1 MSYGTLVAVTFTASL
16 AIVIGCSDSGAS
28 RERTVRYGRLEV
40 RVAPESTPAPTEP
53 VRGQLQLRGIDVDVL
68 RRVPL
73 PSGVEP
79 VLGVVLP
86 AGAYDVSFEPEAT
99 LLGNAPGML
108 AATPLAATEAGLP
121 RVVVVIPA
129 QPTRLL
135 VRTRTPGAIDTAA
148 QALDAA
154 ALAQR

>member
-1 MSYGTLVAVTFTASL
+1 MSYRNFVAVTFTASL
-16 AIVIGCSDSGAS
+16 AAAIGCSDSGSS
-28 RERTVRYGRLEV
+28 RVRTVRDGRLEV
-40 RVAPESTPAPTEP
+40 RVAPESTPAPTAP

-99 LLGNAPGML
+99 LRGDASGTL
-108 AATPLAATEAGLP
+108 AATPPAATEAGLP

-135 VRTRTPGAIDTAA
+135 VRTRTLEEMDTAPPAHDTAA
-148 QALDAA
+148 
-154 ALAQR
+154 LARR

>member
-1 MSYGTLVAVTFTASL
+1 MSYRNFVAVTFTASL

-99 LLGNAPGML
+99 LRGDASGTL

-121 RVVVVIPA
+121 RVVVVVPA

-135 VRTRTPGAIDTAA
+135 VRTRTLEEMDTSPH
-148 QALDAA
+148 ALGAA
-154 ALAQR
+154 ALAHR

>member
-1 MSYGTLVAVTFTASL
+1 
-16 AIVIGCSDSGAS
+16 
-28 RERTVRYGRLEV
+28 
-40 RVAPESTPAPTEP
+40 
-53 VRGQLQLRGIDVDVL
+53 VRGQLQLRGIDVDVQ

-73 PSGVEP
+73 PSGGEP
-79 VLGVVLP
+79 ALGVVLP

-99 LLGNAPGML
+99 LRGDASATL

-121 RVVVVIPA
+121 RVVVIIPA

-135 VRTRTPGAIDTAA
+135 VRTRTLEQMDIAPHALDAA
-148 QALDAA
+148 ALDAAALDAA